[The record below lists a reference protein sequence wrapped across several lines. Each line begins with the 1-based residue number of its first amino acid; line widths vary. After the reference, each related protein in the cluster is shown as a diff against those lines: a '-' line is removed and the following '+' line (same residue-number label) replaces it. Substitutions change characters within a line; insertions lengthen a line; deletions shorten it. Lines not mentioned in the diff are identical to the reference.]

1 MDRLR
6 RKNDIQRALREGRRV
21 HSSGVVLHA
30 LRRAADDSPPAA
42 CRIALV
48 AGRRFRN
55 AVARNRAK
63 RLLREASR
71 PLLSDSGAPWDLVFI
86 ARQQILALPAPKRT
100 ALVSDLLHRAG
111 VLSEETVASA

>member
-6 RKNDIQRALREGRRV
+6 RKTDIQRALREGRRV

-30 LRRAADDSPPAA
+30 FRRAADESPPGG

-48 AGRRFRN
+48 AGRRFPN

-63 RLLREASR
+63 RLLRETSR
-71 PLLSDSGAPWDLVFI
+71 PLLSDSRAPWDLVFI
-86 ARQQILALPAPKRT
+86 ARQQILALPAPTRT
-100 ALVSDLLHRAG
+100 ALVSNLLHQAG
-111 VLSEETVASA
+111 VLSEEAVTAA